1 MMENV
6 NMMITPVIRSE
17 VTPQLYYIGF
27 IPGYSMLVGSALAGA
42 VYSVTAMLFKELIK
56 LFKIQNSRFK
66 LR

>member
-27 IPGYSMLVGSALAGA
+27 IPGVISMLVGSALAGTA
-42 VYSVTAMLFKELIK
+42 VYKRNTAMLFKELD
-56 LFKIQNSRFK
+56 
-66 LR
+66 